1 MRRLV
6 KLWSTRFI
14 VASIQKR
21 GSTYRARV
29 IRRGY
34 PTQSKTFNTRIEAT
48 KWARGIEAQIDS
60 GTLQTTKQPSIQLI
74 NTDTPFK
81 VAADYYIKTHTI
93 HKRNY
98 KSETYIIN
106 ALIRYWGDIS
116 ICKIDIPKA
125 LKVRDDLLANKR
137 TGDTINKYF
146 NAISKIFQM
155 LQNEWSLSLNNPIKG
170 IKRMSANPGRTKRI
184 NGLIEKTLIQAAQNT
199 SPRLL
204 MNILEL
210 SLETGMR
217 RGELMG
223 LNWIDID
230 LEKRRI
236 YLHITKNGEPR
247 QVPLTQKAVA
257 ILKEIPRSNPDK
269 VFPVSLCWL
278 RKRFEVTRNSA
289 KGKWCHPGENPFND
303 LRFHD
308 LRHEALSRLS
318 DAGLNVIEL
327 AHISGHKTLAM
338 LKRYTHP
345 SHEAI
350 FAKLDIQYIK

>member
-1 MRRLV
+1 M
-6 KLWSTRFI
+6 
-14 VASIQKR
+14 ASIQKR

-29 IRRGY
+29 IRRGH

-60 GTLQTTKQPSIQLI
+60 GTLKTIEQPPIQLI
-74 NTDTPFK
+74 NADTPFK
-81 VAADYYIKTHTI
+81 IAADYYIKTHTI

-106 ALIRYWGDIS
+106 ALIRYWGEIKVS
-116 ICKIDIPKA
+116 HIDVPKV
-125 LKVRDDLLANKR
+125 LKVRDDLLANQR

-146 NAISKIFQM
+146 NAISKIIQM
-155 LQNEWSLSLNNPIKG
+155 LQNEWSLPLNNPIKA
-170 IKRMSANPGRTKRI
+170 IKRMPANPGRTKRI

-204 MNILEL
+204 MCILEL
-210 SLETGMR
+210 ALETAMR

-223 LNWIDID
+223 VKWRDVD
-230 LEKRRI
+230 LEHRRI
-236 YLHITKNGEPR
+236 YLHTTKNGEPR
-247 QVPLTQKAVA
+247 QVPLTQNAIK
-257 ILKEIPRSNPDK
+257 ILKTIPRDDSEK
-269 VFPVSLCWL
+269 IFPVSLCWL
-278 RKRFEVTRNSA
+278 RRHFENARNNA
-289 KGKWCHPGENPFND
+289 GEVWTQPGSNPFED

-327 AHISGHKTLAM
+327 AHISGHKTIAM

-350 FAKLDIQYIK
+350 FRKIDRF

>member
-48 KWARGIEAQIDS
+48 KWARAIETQIDS
-60 GTLQTTKQPSIQLI
+60 GTLQKLEKPTIQLI
-74 NTDTPFK
+74 NADTPFK
-81 VAADYYIKTHTI
+81 IAANYYIKTHTI

-106 ALIRYWGDIS
+106 ALIRYWGEIEV
-116 ICKIDIPKA
+116 CHIDVPKV
-125 LKVRDDLLANKR
+125 LTIRDELLAR
-137 TGDTINKYF
+137 QRSGDTINKYF
-146 NAISKIFQM
+146 NAISKIIQM
-155 LQNEWSLSLNNPIKG
+155 LQNEWSLPLNNPIKG
-170 IKRMSANPGRTKRI
+170 IKRMPANPGRTKRI

-204 MNILEL
+204 RHILEL

-217 RGELMG
+217 RSELMG

-236 YLHITKNGEPR
+236 YLHVTKNGEPR

-257 ILKEIPRSNPDK
+257 ILKEIPKDNPNK
-269 VFPVSLCWL
+269 VYPVSLCWL
-278 RKRFEVTRNSA
+278 RRHFEKVRERA
-289 KGKWCHPGENPFND
+289 KEDWQHSGENPFKD
-303 LRFHD
+303 FRYHD

-327 AHISGHKTLAM
+327 AHISGHKTLSM

-350 FAKLDIQYIK
+350 FAKLDINT